1 MGNNL
6 LGLLLRKNGRCSVL
20 RMFSISLNLTNMAYG
35 AVTCSR
41 EQMST
46 RILDWF
52 MLSTTFNCVIHV
64 THAVFS
70 FELASVWKLSL
81 TKLDCFKRSDPG
93 YGEKRCEHGKQRGGE
108 SEGTPIVLLTKAF
121 SGIPDSM
128 IDLFWQLLSTLA
140 GWSLP
145 WLEMW
150 CNSDDI
156 RGIANRTKPNKK
168 SIQIQL
174 VRLLFN
180 WFGNW
185 T

>member
-20 RMFSISLNLTNMAYG
+20 RMFSISLNLTNMAYA

-81 TKLDCFKRSDPG
+81 TKLLRLFQAFRSWVRR
-93 YGEKRCEHGKQRGGE
+93 EEMWAWKTARGWE
-108 SEGTPIVLLTKAF
+108 WRNAYSTFNRSFFRYSRFYDWSILTAVVN
-121 SGIPDSM
+121 S
-128 IDLFWQLLSTLA
+128 
-140 GWSLP
+140 SLP

-150 CNSDDI
+150 CNSD
-156 RGIANRTKPNKK
+156 
-168 SIQIQL
+168 
-174 VRLLFN
+174 VRIFPA
-180 WFGNW
+180 
-185 T
+185 